1 MPCIYKSF
9 YLLPFFTPNKR
20 VIIPINYK
28 KRQRK
33 LSDQAWRWAFYDW
46 ANSAFA
52 TTVMAGFFPIFFKSY
67 WANDL
72 TDAESTFVIGSANS
86 IVGLIIAL
94 SAPIMGAFADAGNS
108 KKKQLLTFAV
118 LGIMATGYLFFIPES
133 SWKFAITFYAIG
145 VIGFSGGN
153 IFYDSLLVSVA
164 KDSERNRVSSL
175 GFSLGY
181 LGGGLLFL
189 LNVMMFSFPDF
200 FGLKSQV
207 EAVLW
212 SFLSVA
218 IWWSIF
224 TVPLVTGVKEPHRSQ
239 QHKTFLDISKEAFK
253 SLYQTSKSISQYKS
267 AVVFLLAYF
276 LYMDGVDTIIRMA
289 TSYGS
294 DIGIS
299 AQSMIS
305 ALLLTQFIGFP
316 ATLIFG
322 RYADRFGHKQ
332 TLSFAIIIYIG
343 VVLFSAQMDS
353 AIEFYVMASIIGLVQ
368 GGVQAISRSYFSSL
382 IPENKAAEFFGF
394 YNFIGKS
401 SVFIGPF
408 MVSGIALLTSSPNL
422 GILSLLLLFIPGL
435 IILRRIP

>member
-1 MPCIYKSF
+1 M
-9 YLLPFFTPNKR
+9 
-20 VIIPINYK
+20 

-33 LSDQAWRWAFYDW
+33 LSKQAWRWAFYDW

-67 WANDL
+67 WATDL

-86 IVGLIIAL
+86 IVGLLIAV
-94 SAPIMGAFADAGNS
+94 SAPVMGAFADAGNS
-108 KKKQLLTFAV
+108 KKTLLLTFAV
-118 LGIMATGYLFFIPES
+118 LGIISTGYLFFTPES
-133 SWKFAITFYAIG
+133 SWKFAIIFYSVG

-153 IFYDSLLVSVA
+153 IFYDALLVSVA
-164 KDSERNRVSSL
+164 EDKDRNRVSSL

-189 LNVMMFSFPDF
+189 LNVLMFSFPNL
-200 FGLKSQV
+200 FGLSTQI

-224 TVPLVTGVKEPHRSQ
+224 TVPLITGVKEPQ
-239 QHKTFLDISKEAFK
+239 INNKNNGFIVTSKEAFK
-253 SLYQTSKSISQYKS
+253 SLYATARSIKQYRS

-294 DIGIS
+294 DIGLS
-299 AQSMIS
+299 AQSMIG

-316 ATLIFG
+316 ATLVFG
-322 RYADRFGHKQ
+322 NYSDRFGHKQ
-332 TLSFAIIIYIG
+332 TLTFAIIIYIG
-343 VVLFSAQMDS
+343 VVLFSSQMDS
-353 AIEFYVMASIIGLVQ
+353 AVEFFIMASVIGLVQ
-368 GGVQAISRSYFSSL
+368 GGVQAISRSFFSSL

-408 MVSGIALLTSSPNL
+408 MVSGIALLTDNPSL
-422 GILSLLLLFIPGL
+422 GILSLLLLFVPGL
-435 IILRRIP
+435 ILLRRVPESK

>member
-1 MPCIYKSF
+1 M
-9 YLLPFFTPNKR
+9 
-20 VIIPINYK
+20 

-33 LSDQAWRWAFYDW
+33 LTNEALKWAFYDW

-67 WANDL
+67 WAAEL
-72 TDAESTFVIGSANS
+72 QDAESTFIIGSANS
-86 IVGLIIAL
+86 IVGLFIAI
-94 SAPIMGAFADAGNS
+94 SAPIMGALADAGNS
-108 KKKQLLTFAV
+108 KKKLLVTFATI
-118 LGIMATGYLFFIPES
+118 GIIATGYLFFIPES
-133 SWKFAITFYAIG
+133 SWRFAITFYAIG

-164 KDSERNRVSSL
+164 KEDERNRVSSL

-189 LNVMMFSFPDF
+189 LNVLMFSFPNA
-200 FGLKSQV
+200 FGLNSQI

-218 IWWSIF
+218 IWWTIF
-224 TVPLVTGVKEPHRSQ
+224 SLPLVAGVKEPGVNGKIKSLLQ
-239 QHKTFLDISKEAFK
+239 TSKDAFK
-253 SLYQTSKSISQYKS
+253 SLRQTSQSISQYRS
-267 AVVFLLAYF
+267 AVIFLLAYF
-276 LYMDGVDTIIRMA
+276 LYMDGVDTIIRMS

-294 DIGIS
+294 DIGLS

-316 ATLIFG
+316 ATLVFG
-322 RYADRFGHKQ
+322 RYSDKFGHKQ
-332 TLSFAIIIYIG
+332 TLSFAIVVYIG
-343 VVLFSAQMDS
+343 VVLFSSQMDT
-353 AIEFYVMASIIGLVQ
+353 AIEFFIMASVIGLVQ

-382 IPENKAAEFFGF
+382 IPADKAAEFFGF

-408 MVSGIALLTSSPNL
+408 MVSGIALITNSPSA

-435 IILRRIP
+435 ILLRKVP